1 MKISLVV
8 PCYNEQETVRIFYE
22 ETTKV
27 LKEIG
32 YEYEIIY
39 VNDGSKDNTLQ
50 ELVKLYEEHKDVVKV
65 IDFSRNFGKEAGM
78 FAGLEHA
85 SGDYIT
91 VMDVDLQDPPEML
104 KEMLKGIE
112 EEGYDIVGTRR
123 VSRKGEPPIR
133 SFFARQFYKLINRF
147 IDVEIVD
154 GARDYRLMKRKVVDS
169 ILSMKERNR
178 FSKGIFAWVGYKT
191 KYLEYEN
198 VERVAGETSW
208 SFYKL
213 LLYALDGIIAFTTA
227 PLQISTVMGIFVSI
241 VAFIYMLFVFF
252 KALVFGDPVAGYPS
266 IVVIILFLGGIQ
278 LLAVGIIG
286 TYLSKLYIE
295 VKDRPIYLVEHFYGE
310 ENKRSQE

>member
-8 PCYNEQETVRIFYE
+8 PCYNEQETVRIFYD
-22 ETTKV
+22 ETVKV

-32 YEYEIIY
+32 YDYEIIY
-39 VNDGSKDNTLQ
+39 INDGSKDNTLS
-50 ELVKLYEEHKDVVKV
+50 ELIKLYEDYPDEIKV

-78 FAGLEHA
+78 YAGLEHA
-85 SGDYIT
+85 TGDYIT
-91 VMDVDLQDPPEML
+91 VMDVDLQDPPQML
-104 KEMLKGIE
+104 KEMIKGIE

-154 GARDYRLMKRKVVDS
+154 GARDFRLMKRKVVDS
-169 ILSMKERNR
+169 ILSMKEKNR
-178 FSKGIFAWVGYKT
+178 FSKGIFAWVGFKT

-213 LLYALDGIIAFTTA
+213 FLYALDGIIAFTTA
-227 PLQISTVMGIFVSI
+227 PLQISTLLGVFVSLI
-241 VAFIYMLFVFF
+241 AFLYMLFVFF
-252 KALVFGDPVAGYPS
+252 ITNLV
-266 IVVIILFLGGIQ
+266 
-278 LLAVGIIG
+278 
-286 TYLSKLYIE
+286 
-295 VKDRPIYLVEHFYGE
+295 
-310 ENKRSQE
+310 

>member
-8 PCYNEQETVRIFYE
+8 PCYNEQETVRIFYD
-22 ETTKV
+22 ETVKV

-32 YEYEIIY
+32 YDYEIIY
-39 VNDGSKDNTLQ
+39 INDGSKDNTLS
-50 ELVKLYEEHKDVVKV
+50 ELIKLYEDYPDEIKV

-78 FAGLEHA
+78 YAGLEHA
-85 SGDYIT
+85 TGDYIT
-91 VMDVDLQDPPEML
+91 VMDVDLQDPPQML
-104 KEMLKGIE
+104 KEMIKGIE

-154 GARDYRLMKRKVVDS
+154 GARDFRLMKRKVVDS
-169 ILSMKERNR
+169 ILSMKEKNR
-178 FSKGIFAWVGYKT
+178 FSKGIFAWVGFKT

-213 LLYALDGIIAFTTA
+213 FLYALDGIIAFTTA
-227 PLQISTVMGIFVSI
+227 PLQISTLLGVLVSLI
-241 VAFIYMLFVFF
+241 AFLYMLFVFF
-252 KALVFGDPVAGYPS
+252 KALLFGDPVAGYPS
-266 IVVIILFLGGIQ
+266 MIVIILFLGGIQ
-278 LLAVGIIG
+278 LLAIGIIG

-295 VKDRPIYLVEHFYGE
+295 VKDRPIYLVENIYSKE
-310 ENKRSQE
+310 AKK

>member
-8 PCYNEQETVRIFYE
+8 PCYNEQETVRIFYD
-22 ETTKV
+22 ETVKV

-32 YEYEIIY
+32 YDYEIIY
-39 VNDGSKDNTLQ
+39 INDGSKDNTLS
-50 ELVKLYEEHKDVVKV
+50 ELIKLYEDYPDEIKV

-78 FAGLEHA
+78 YAGLEHA
-85 SGDYIT
+85 TGDYIT
-91 VMDVDLQDPPEML
+91 VMDVDLQDPPQML
-104 KEMLKGIE
+104 KEMIKGIE

-154 GARDYRLMKRKVVDS
+154 GARDFRLMKRKVVDS
-169 ILSMKERNR
+169 ILSMKEKNR
-178 FSKGIFAWVGYKT
+178 FSKGIFAWVGFKT

-213 LLYALDGIIAFTTA
+213 FLYALDGIIAFTTA
-227 PLQISTVMGIFVSI
+227 PLQISTLLGVFVSLI
-241 VAFIYMLFVFF
+241 AFLYMLFVFF
-252 KALVFGDPVAGYPS
+252 KALLFGDPVAGYPS
-266 IVVIILFLGGIQ
+266 MIVIILFLGGIQ
-278 LLAVGIIG
+278 LLAIGIIG

-295 VKDRPIYLVEHFYGE
+295 VKDRPIYLVENIYSKE
-310 ENKRSQE
+310 AKK

>member
-22 ETTKV
+22 ETVKV

-39 VNDGSKDNTLQ
+39 VNDGSKDKTL
-50 ELVKLYEEHKDVVKV
+50 ERLVELYEEHPTEIKV

-104 KEMLKGIE
+104 KEMIKGIE

-154 GARDYRLMKRKVVDS
+154 GARDYRLMKRNVVDS
-169 ILSMKERNR
+169 ILSMREKNR

-227 PLQISTVMGIFVSI
+227 PLQISTLLGSFVSFI
-241 VAFIYMLFVFF
+241 AFLYMIFVFF
-252 KALVFGDPVAGYPS
+252 KALMFGDPVAGYPS
-266 IVVIILFLGGIQ
+266 MIVIILFLGGIQ
-278 LLAVGIIG
+278 LLAIGIIG

-295 VKDRPIYLVEHFYGE
+295 VKDRPIYLVEHIYSKE
-310 ENKRSQE
+310 EQE